1 MAEKIVAIGACVAD
15 TLMRVPHY
23 PREDSK
29 LRATASKMAGGGP
42 AATGLVAAAR
52 LGAETAFIGKEDT
65 DEASG
70 VPLDDN
76 NNAHAG
82 AGGSVQTLTPPL
94 RQKIKPPNRVVLFFR
109 FEVEI

>member
-52 LGAETAFIGKEDT
+52 LGAECGFAGCVGQDSFGYYLKDT
-65 DEASG
+65 LEKCGVDTSALQFTDKASTTIA
-70 VPLDDN
+70 VVTVDQ
-76 NNAHAG
+76 AG
-82 AGGSVQTLTPPL
+82 ERHFSFLV
-94 RQKIKPPNRVVLFFR
+94 
-109 FEVEI
+109 